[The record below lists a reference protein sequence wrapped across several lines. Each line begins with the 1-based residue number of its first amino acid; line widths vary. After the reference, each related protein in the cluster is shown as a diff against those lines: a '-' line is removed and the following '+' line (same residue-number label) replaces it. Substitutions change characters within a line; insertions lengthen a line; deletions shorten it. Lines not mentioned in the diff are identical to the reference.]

1 MDILRS
7 ILGIFVILF
16 IGYLLS
22 YNKKGIKWRPV
33 LVGFAIQFS
42 FALLVFKTSFGE
54 KVLSSISN
62 GFLKVIAQAQAGIGF
77 VFGSLGIA
85 SSNTGFIFAF
95 QVLPLIVFFAALIS
109 VLYHLGIMQL
119 VIKYLGGAL
128 SKLLGTK
135 KAESI
140 SAAANIFLGQ
150 TEAPL
155 IIKPYIANLSRSQLF
170 AVLTCGVASV
180 SGSTLAGY
188 AALGVPMKYLIAGSF
203 MSAPSGLLF
212 AKLIMPDCLEEN
224 DDDDI
229 VFEKSDSVNVIEAAA
244 KGTLDGMNISLIIGA
259 ILIAFVSLIAL
270 ANLILGGIGDLFHI
284 QLSLQ
289 KILGILLSPLTF
301 IMGIPWS
308 EAQQTGSLLGEK
320 IITNEFVAY
329 MNFGPMIGKLSQK
342 TVAIMSFALLGFANL
357 SSLGLQIGALGA
369 IAPNRRSEIAQVGL
383 RAVIAG
389 FLASLLNGVVAG
401 LFIQ

>member
-7 ILGIFVILF
+7 FLGIFVILL

-22 YNKKGIKWRPV
+22 YDRKGIKWRPV
-33 LVGFAIQFS
+33 ILGFVIQFS
-42 FALLVFKTSFGE
+42 FALLVFKTPFGE
-54 KVLSSISN
+54 KALTSISN
-62 GFLKVIAQAQAGIGF
+62 GFLNVIKQAQAGIGF
-77 VFGSLGIA
+77 VFGSLGA
-85 SSNTGFIFAF
+85 VSNGTGFIFAT
-95 QVLPLIVFFAALIS
+95 QVLPLIIFFSALIS
-109 VLYHLGIMQL
+109 VLYHLGIMQF
-119 VIKYLGGAL
+119 VIKYLGGLL
-128 SKLLGTK
+128 SKILGTK
-135 KAESI
+135 KAESV

-155 IIKPYIANLSRSQLF
+155 IIKPYIANLSKSQLF

-212 AKLIMPDCLEEN
+212 AKLIMPDSSKESLDEDE
-224 DDDDI
+224 I

-244 KGTLDGMNISLIIGA
+244 KGTMDGMNIALIIGA
-259 ILIAFVSLIAL
+259 ILIAFVSLISL
-270 ANLILGGIGDLFHI
+270 ANLILGGIGNVFHI
-284 QLSLQ
+284 HLSLQ
-289 KILGILLSPLTF
+289 SILGILLSPLTF
-301 IMGIPWS
+301 LMGIPTD
-308 EAQQTGSLLGEK
+308 EMVKTAALLGEK

-329 MNFGPMIGKLSQK
+329 MSFGPMIPQLSQK

-401 LFIQ
+401 LFI

>member
-1 MDILRS
+1 MDILKS
-7 ILGIFVILF
+7 IFGIFVILL

-22 YNKKGIKWRPV
+22 YNRKGIKWRPV
-33 LVGFAIQFS
+33 FVGFAIQFS

-54 KVLSSISN
+54 KILSSISN
-62 GFLKVIAQAQAGIGF
+62 GFLKVIAQSQAGIQF
-77 VFGSLGIA
+77 VFGSLGVA
-85 SSNTGFIFAF
+85 SSNTGFIFAL
-95 QVLPLIVFFAALIS
+95 QILPLIVFFAALIS
-109 VLYHLGIMQL
+109 VLYHLGIMQFI
-119 VIKYLGGAL
+119 IKYLGGSL
-128 SKLLGTK
+128 SYLLGTK
-135 KAESI
+135 KAESV

-212 AKLIMPDCLEEN
+212 AKLIMPDCLESEQ
-224 DDDDI
+224 DDEI

-244 KGTLDGMNISLIIGA
+244 KGTIDGMNIAIIIGA
-259 ILIAFVSLIAL
+259 ILIAFVSLISL
-270 ANLILGGIGDLFHI
+270 ANLILGGIGNLFHI
-284 QLSLQ
+284 QLTLQ

-301 IMGIPWS
+301 VMGIPWS

-329 MNFGPMIGKLSQK
+329 MNFSPMIKNLSQK